1 MSTRNAGPWSVLRLL
16 NWTAEHFAR
25 AHLDSPR
32 LCAEVLLAH
41 ALRCRRIDLYT
52 RFDYLPPPE
61 ELDAFRQMVKRAA
74 AREPVAYLVG
84 SKEFYSLR
92 FKVTPDVLVPRA
104 ETEILVSE
112 AIGHLRCLGRP
123 GRVWDVC
130 TGSGCVAVAVAV
142 QAPDARVLA
151 TDVSAAAVAIAAENA
166 AAHGL
171 GDRVRCRTADL
182 LTLPEGCADWR
193 DFDVITANP
202 PYVADG
208 EPVAEEVKRE
218 PAVALRGGPDGLDFL
233 RRIIRDAGA
242 FLRAEGALVLEFGY
256 RQADAVR
263 DLIVGTGTFT
273 EPRILRD
280 HQQIERVAVTRR
292 K

>member
-1 MSTRNAGPWSVLRLL
+1 MSESPETTTEVGFVILEIEQQLDKLL
-16 NWTAEHFAR
+16 SQKREDIER
-25 AHLDSPR
+25 ALAAAIQKEKEAAHKKLDE
-32 LCAEVLLAH
+32 LGKE
-41 ALRCRRIDLYT
+41 
-52 RFDYLPPPE
+52 FDRE
-61 ELDAFRQMVKRAA
+61 RGALDAFRQMVKRAA

-123 GRVWDVC
+123 GRVWDIC

-142 QAPDARVLA
+142 QAPDAQVLA
-151 TDVSAAAVAIAAENA
+151 TDVSTAAVAIAAENA

-171 GDRVRCRTADL
+171 GERVRCRTADL
-182 LTLPEGCADWR
+182 LTLPEDCADWR
-193 DFDVITANP
+193 DSDVITANP

-218 PAVALRGGPDGLDFL
+218 PAVALRGGPGDPCGSPCGSPGGCESACRGPCPGFCGPGDADDRCPVL
-233 RRIIRDAGA
+233 RR
-242 FLRAEGALVLEFGY
+242 
-256 RQADAVR
+256 
-263 DLIVGTGTFT
+263 
-273 EPRILRD
+273 
-280 HQQIERVAVTRR
+280 TRL
-292 K
+292 